1 MVRRPHPELQDV
13 VSGVRWRS
21 ALLVLAAVAAF
32 LLAAVGVIYAVIL
45 AFLWPLTVLARIVGA
60 AP

>member
-1 MVRRPHPELQDV
+1 MTAARA
-13 VSGVRWRS
+13 RWHS
-21 ALLVLAAVAAF
+21 ALLVAAAVVAF
-32 LLAAVGVIYAVIL
+32 LIGATAVIYAVVW

>member
-1 MVRRPHPELQDV
+1 MDRGPHPEPQGV

-32 LLAAVGVIYAVIL
+32 LLGAVGVIYAVL
-45 AFLWPLTVLARIVGA
+45 WAFLWPLTVLVRIVGA
-60 AP
+60 A